1 MDTGCLFCGGNAT
14 EVNHAAHCDGR
25 QGWIEANDLDDGV
38 AWLGTVWSGRAR
50 LGGARCGLVGYGM
63 VRPGWVRRGAAGRGL
78 LRHGGAQLGRAGLGA
93 VGRGA
98 VKTKGGV
105 IAPPGRYQGEE
116 INMTPATGSVARSEV
131 IAIGPEV
138 TNSGKTAI
146 EYAIPY
152 VASVRIVGVADLIF
166 HRWQCEAVETKS
178 RAAKG
183 SKAKKTD
190 DLESYVYRNEAGDL
204 AIPGEYLRQSV
215 IHAAKFRQD
224 PRSPRKSAMD
234 LFKAGIVPLT
244 PLASTGARAWDFEDK
259 RRVII
264 QRSAITRIRPAM
276 RAGWSVVIE
285 LMVLLP
291 EYIPPDVL
299 HDVLINAGRLVGIA
313 DYRPTYGRF
322 VVQQFEITVPE

>member
-1 MDTGCLFCGGNAT
+1 
-14 EVNHAAHCDGR
+14 
-25 QGWIEANDLDDGV
+25 
-38 AWLGTVWSGRAR
+38 
-50 LGGARCGLVGYGM
+50 
-63 VRPGWVRRGAAGRGL
+63 
-78 LRHGGAQLGRAGLGA
+78 
-93 VGRGA
+93 
-98 VKTKGGV
+98 
-105 IAPPGRYQGEE
+105 
-116 INMTPATGSVARSEV
+116 MTQTQERSVAQSEI
-131 IAIGPEV
+131 IAIGPEI
-138 TNSGKTAI
+138 TNGGKVAI

-152 VASVRIVGVADLIF
+152 VAAVRVVGVADILF
-166 HRWQCEAVETKS
+166 HRWNVEGVASKA

-183 SKAKKTD
+183 SKAKKSD
-190 DLESYVYRNEAGDL
+190 DLESYVYRDDAGDL
-204 AIPGEYLRQSV
+204 ALPGEYLRQAV

-264 QRSAITRIRPAM
+264 QRSAVTRIRPAM